1 MFISKL
7 YFVVF
12 DQEIY
17 FIFSLTV
24 TTIGQIFSQKS
35 GGFVVADVFLNTKY
49 LLQLFN
55 IDLKYFSYFIIM
67 FNSKLYFV
75 AFDQENY
82 FSFSLT
88 ETTFGQFFGQ
98 KMVACTI
105 KLITAVIY
113 GFFVI
118 S

>member
-1 MFISKL
+1 MFNTKL
-7 YFVVF
+7 HFVVF

-24 TTIGQIFSQKS
+24 TTIGQFFSQKS

-49 LLQLFN
+49 LLQLFY
-55 IDLKYFSYFIIM
+55 IDLNYFSYFIIM

-75 AFDQENY
+75 AFDQEII

-98 KMVACTI
+98 DVGACTL
-105 KLITAVIY
+105 KLVNAVIY
-113 GFFVI
+113 RIFVI